1 MIVVRDRETG
11 NVIEIVKSVETGQK
25 LIEKYEEMDKREGI
39 FVKNHYEVT
48 EVEEYNG
55 KTEEQ
60 IKRHKQF
67 ELFTQ
72 IIKLTNQLDNATLLK
87 VISDNALAEIDAIR
101 LKEQILVDNTETYK
115 FDDTMRYDD

>member
-1 MIVVRDRETG
+1 MIVVRDREAG
-11 NVIEIVKSVETGQK
+11 NIIEIVESVEAGKK
-25 LIEKYEEMDKREGI
+25 LIEKYEEMDKRDGI
-39 FVKNHYEVT
+39 FVKNFYEVA

-60 IKRHKQF
+60 KKRHNQF

-72 IIKLTNQLDNATLLK
+72 IIELTNQLDNASLLK
-87 VISDNALAEIDAIR
+87 IVSDNALAEIDAIK
-101 LKEQILVDNTETYK
+101 LKEQILVDNIETYK